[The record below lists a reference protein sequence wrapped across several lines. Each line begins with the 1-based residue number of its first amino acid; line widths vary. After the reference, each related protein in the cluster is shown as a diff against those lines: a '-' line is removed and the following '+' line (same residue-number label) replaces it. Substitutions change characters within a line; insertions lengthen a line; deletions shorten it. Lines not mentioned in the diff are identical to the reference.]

1 MRMLLAGVL
10 PRRTV
15 RMRLTA
21 LYGALFVVSGVVLL
35 AIASGVVVSSSRV
48 SVSAANRAVAS
59 PLAQDQIRI
68 HELQAELASVE
79 SQLHSGVSHGLLVGS
94 AIALGVMTVVSLVL
108 GWLVAGRVLRP
119 LRLMTAATRRISAD
133 SLHERLAVAGPGDEL
148 KDLADTIDGLLAR
161 LEGAFAAQRRFVA
174 NASHELRTPL
184 TTMRASVDVA
194 VAKPGPVP
202 AQTIALAGRLR
213 AELDRV
219 DGLLDGFL
227 ALARAQHGDLPGQAT
242 LSLEYLTAAA
252 LAVRA
257 GPIAARHLTVHHA
270 TGHDGT
276 WVTGSQPLLCRMVD
290 NVLDNAIGHNK
301 DGGWISVIT
310 GADQHLARLVV
321 ETGGDVLDAGQVS
334 QLAQPF
340 RRLGADRTG
349 SDHGSGLGL
358 SIVEAIAVAHGG
370 TLDLR
375 ARPEGGL
382 RVSLCLPLAPAGAGA
397 RAGVPA

>member
-10 PRRTV
+10 PRTV

-21 LYGALFVVSGVVLL
+21 LYGALFVVSGAVLL

-48 SVSAANRAVAS
+48 SVTAANQAVPSTA
-59 PLAQDQIRI
+59 LAQAQARI
-68 HELQAELASVE
+68 HQLQDQLATAESKI
-79 SQLHSGVSHGLLVGS
+79 HSGVSHDLLVGS
-94 AIALGVMTVVSLVL
+94 AIALGIMTVVSLAV

-119 LRLMTAATRRISAD
+119 LRRMTVATRRISAD

-148 KDLADTIDGLLAR
+148 KDLADTIDGLLER

-184 TTMRASVDVA
+184 ATMRASVDVA
-194 VAKPGPVP
+194 VAKPEPVP
-202 AQTIALAGRLR
+202 AQTIALADRLR
-213 AELDRV
+213 GELDRV

-227 ALARAQHGDLPGQAT
+227 ALARAQHGELPGQAA

-270 TGHDGT
+270 TGQDGT
-276 WVTGSQPLLCRMVD
+276 WVTGSQALLSRMVD
-290 NVLDNAIGHNK
+290 NVLDNAIGHNR
-301 DGGWISVIT
+301 DGGWISVTT
-310 GADQHLARLVV
+310 GADGHLARLVV
-321 ETGGDVLDAGQVS
+321 ETGGDVLDADQVA

-358 SIVEAIAVAHGG
+358 SIVEAIATAHGG
-370 TLDLR
+370 TLGLR

-382 RVSLCLPLAPAGAGA
+382 RVAIALPLAPAGRLAG
-397 RAGVPA
+397 AGVPG

>member
-15 RMRLTA
+15 RMRLTT
-21 LYGALFVVSGVVLL
+21 LYGALFVGSGAVLL

-48 SVSAANRAVAS
+48 SVTAPANQAPS
-59 PLAQDQIRI
+59 PAQAQARIDQ
-68 HELQAELASVE
+68 LQNQLLTAESKI
-79 SQLHSGVSHGLLVGS
+79 HSGVSHDLLVGS
-94 AIALGVMTVVSLVL
+94 AIALAIMTVVSLVL
-108 GWLVAGRVLRP
+108 GWIVAGRVLRP
-119 LRLMTAATRRISAD
+119 LRAMTAATRRISAD
-133 SLHERLAVAGPGDEL
+133 SLHERLAMAGPGDEL

-184 TTMRASVDVA
+184 TTMRACVDVA

-202 AQTIALAGRLR
+202 EPTIALADRLR
-213 AELDRV
+213 GELDRV

-227 ALARAQHGDLPGQAT
+227 ALARAQHGDLPGHAT
-242 LSLEYLTAAA
+242 LSLEYITAAA

-257 GPIAARHLTVHHA
+257 GPISARHLTVQYA

-276 WVTGSQPLLCRMVD
+276 WVAGSQALLCRMVD
-290 NVLDNAIGHNK
+290 NVLDNAIGHNR
-301 DGGWISVIT
+301 DGGWISVTT
-310 GADQHLARLVV
+310 GADERRAHLVV
-321 ETGGDVLDAGQVS
+321 ETGGDVLDQEQVS

-370 TLDLR
+370 ALDLWAR
-375 ARPEGGL
+375 AEGGL
-382 RVSLCLPLAPAGAGA
+382 RVSLCLPLALAGAGA
-397 RAGVPA
+397 EAGAPA

>member
-1 MRMLLAGVL
+1 MLLAGVL
-10 PRRTV
+10 PRTV

-21 LYGALFVVSGVVLL
+21 LYGALFVVSGAVLL
-35 AIASGVVVSSSRV
+35 AIASGVVVSSSRE
-48 SVSAANRAVAS
+48 SVTAANQPVPSTA
-59 PLAQDQIRI
+59 LAQAQARI
-68 HELQAELASVE
+68 HQLQDQLATAESKI
-79 SQLHSGVSHGLLVGS
+79 HSGVSHDLLVGS
-94 AIALGVMTVVSLVL
+94 AIALAIMTVVSLVV

-119 LRLMTAATRRISAD
+119 LRAMTAATRRISAD

-148 KDLADTIDGLLAR
+148 KDLADTIDGLLER

-202 AQTIALAGRLR
+202 APTIALADRLR
-213 AELDRV
+213 GELDRV

-257 GPIAARHLTVHHA
+257 GPIAARHLTVHHV
-270 TGHDGT
+270 TGQAGT
-276 WVTGSQPLLCRMVD
+276 WVTGNQALLCRMVD
-290 NVLDNAIGHNK
+290 NVLDNAIGHNR
-301 DGGWISVIT
+301 DGGWISVTT
-310 GADQHLARLVV
+310 GPDGHVARLVV
-321 ETGGDVLDAGQVS
+321 ETGGDVLDADQVA

-358 SIVEAIAVAHGG
+358 SIVEAIAAAHDG
-370 TLDLR
+370 TLGLR

-382 RVSLCLPLAPAGAGA
+382 RVSVALPLAPAGRLTG
-397 RAGVPA
+397 AGVPG